1 MTNQKKL
8 IAIDNELESARSSFK
23 TQKMSMSIGEL
34 CSLFKKQ
41 DLILNPNFQRVFR
54 WNEEQQSRLIESI
67 LLGIPLPPIFIAQ
80 QKDSKWTV
88 VDGLQRLSTIFKI
101 EGLLQSDDQDS
112 IQHVLSVH
120 HQILKEST
128 TEEDEED
135 LFNDIEDEVEEVL
148 DTKVDSNNTLRFSGL
163 KKLTELN
170 SLTWKELSLDHRRS
184 VRRSFFEINIMYL
197 ESNTKAQYELFQRL
211 NTGGSSL
218 TPQEVRNCIIIMNNV
233 EIFNAMNQ
241 FRLHENFVKITAL
254 SQKQMQ
260 EAYDMEL
267 INRFILALNHQYI
280 NFNNYPYDTKIG
292 DFIDDETIN
301 ILDSNRVEINETLTL
316 LSNTIN
322 FLYEC
327 LGTDAFRRY
336 YPEKQ
341 KFSGSFNLSAYEAVL
356 IGVAQNINCLQQ
368 LSKDQF
374 IQKVKEMY
382 SDPEYIRI
390 SGRGIKVIYRFE
402 HLISFSVE
410 YFSR

>member
-1 MTNQKKL
+1 MTNLKKL

-170 SLTWKELSLDHRRS
+170 GLTWKELSLDHRRS

-368 LSKDQF
+368 RSKDQF

>member
-1 MTNQKKL
+1 MTNPEKL
-8 IAIDNELESARSSFK
+8 TAIDNELENARSSFK

-120 HQILKEST
+120 HQILKDSS
-128 TEEDEED
+128 TEEDEDD

-148 DTKVDSNNTLRFSGL
+148 DTKVDANTTLLFSGL

-170 SLTWKELSLDHRRS
+170 GLSWKDLSLDHRRS

-267 INRFILALNHQYI
+267 INRFILSLNHQYI

-301 ILDSNRVEINETLTL
+301 ILDSNRIKIDETLEL

-322 FLYEC
+322 FLYEH

-336 YPEKQ
+336 YPEKE
-341 KFSGSFNLSAYEAVL
+341 KFAGSFNLSAYEAVL

-374 IQKVKEMY
+374 IQKVKAMY

>member
-1 MTNQKKL
+1 MTNLKKL

-170 SLTWKELSLDHRRS
+170 GLTWKELSLDHRRS